1 MRENRL
7 KRVLAAG
14 EVPVGHMVVE
24 FWTRGLAKMLD
35 SVNLDFVIFDM
46 EHTGA
51 TTADLADQLAW
62 CKATSMT
69 AIVRPPALDY
79 EYISRAMDAGAHG
92 VMVPRIR
99 TVAEVERVVEAVKY
113 PPEGRRGISFRLA
126 HDDFED
132 GDGSRKMADANR
144 ESIVIVQI
152 ETVEALET
160 IDEIA
165 AVPGVDVLWPG
176 QYDLTASMGIL
187 GQFGHPRLEDG
198 IERVIAAADRAGKT
212 AGIQPTSVDQ
222 AIDWVRQGFRCI
234 SYSEDMLVYLDAC
247 IDQIGQLRRRVA
259 ELDSKAEVEVR

>member
-7 KRVLAAG
+7 KRILATG
-14 EVPVGHMVVE
+14 QVPVGHMVVE

-99 TVAEVERVVEAVKY
+99 TVDEVERVVQAVKY

-126 HDDFED
+126 HDDFRD
-132 GDGSRKMADANR
+132 GDGTQKMEEANR

-152 ETVEALET
+152 ETVEALDAIE
-160 IDEIA
+160 EIA
-165 AVPGVDVLWPG
+165 AVPGVDVVWPG

-187 GQFGHPRLEDG
+187 GQFDHPRLQEG
-198 IERVIAAADRAGKT
+198 IERVVAAAQAAGKT

-222 AIDWVRQGFRCI
+222 AIDWVQQGFRCI

-247 IDQIGQLRRRVA
+247 IEQIGELRRRVSVI
-259 ELDSKAEVEVR
+259 DSVKEAQLQ